1 MKRIYSRSHI
11 AFLAGIF
18 ILGLL
23 VSCAEE
29 DTFSV
34 SKANRLTFSTDTLKM
49 DTTFSN
55 VSTVTRSFWV
65 YNHSGSGLRCSVI
78 RLENGNSSK
87 YRVNVDGTYLN
98 SISGY
103 KVNNVEI
110 HHGDSIRVYVEL
122 TPGPN
127 GKTAPQLIADN
138 LVFSLESG
146 VEQKVNLNAYSW
158 DAILLDNVEI
168 KKDSTIAQTT
178 PVVIYGVLKVDSGA
192 TLTIGEG
199 TRIYFHNNAGIQV
212 YGTLKTSGTAEQNV
226 TLRGDRLDNMF
237 DYIPYDYTPG
247 QWQGIHF
254 YSSSYDNELKYTDLH
269 SAYNGIICDS
279 SDINRQKLTLS
290 ACTLHNNQGYG
301 LEGINSKITAENT
314 QITNAL
320 KNCAYF
326 NGGEITLDNCTVAQ
340 FYPFDADRGVALRF
354 SSATSA
360 LTNMEVRNCLITGYA
375 DDEISHEKGNEGTP
389 FNYTFDHCII
399 RTPVVTTSDSIH
411 FTHVAYENISDTT
424 KYGEKNFVKI
434 DTELLRYDF
443 HLSKISP
450 AANAADPLTA
460 TEYDRD
466 GKERDG
472 KPDIGAYERQ

>member
-1 MKRIYSRSHI
+1 MKRIHFRSHI

-18 ILGLL
+18 ILRLL
-23 VSCAEE
+23 TSCAEE

-34 SKANRLTFSTDTLKM
+34 STANRLTFSTDTLKM

-103 KVNNVEI
+103 KVNNIEI
-110 HHGDSIRVYVEL
+110 HDGDSIRVYVEL
-122 TPGPN
+122 TPGSN
-127 GKTAPQLIADN
+127 GKTTPQLVADN
-138 LVFSLESG
+138 LIFSLESG
-146 VEQKVNLNAYSW
+146 IEQKVNLSAYSW
-158 DAILLDNVEI
+158 DAILLNNVEI
-168 KKDSTIAQTT
+168 NKDSTIAQTT
-178 PVVIYGVLKVDSGA
+178 PIVIYGGLKVDSGA

-199 TRIYFHNNAGIQV
+199 TCIYFHNNAGIKV
-212 YGTLKTSGTAEQNV
+212 YGTLKTSGTAEQNI

-237 DYIPYDYTPG
+237 DYLPYDYTPG

-314 QITNAL
+314 QITNTL

-326 NGGEITLDNCTVAQ
+326 NGGEVTLNNCTVAQ

-354 SSATSA
+354 SSVTSA
-360 LTNMEVRNCLITGYA
+360 LTNLEVRNSLITGYA
-375 DDEISHEKGNEGTP
+375 DDEMSGEKGTKDTP

-399 RTPVVTTSDSIH
+399 RTPAVTTSDSIH
-411 FTHVAYENISDTT
+411 FTHVTYENISDTT

-450 AANAADPLTA
+450 AVNAADPLTT

>member
-1 MKRIYSRSHI
+1 M
-11 AFLAGIF
+11 
-18 ILGLL
+18 
-23 VSCAEE
+23 
-29 DTFSV
+29 
-34 SKANRLTFSTDTLKM
+34 
-49 DTTFSN
+49 
-55 VSTVTRSFWV
+55 
-65 YNHSGSGLRCSVI
+65 
-78 RLENGNSSK
+78 
-87 YRVNVDGTYLN
+87 NVDGTYLN
-98 SISGY
+98 PVSGY

-110 HHGDSIRVYVEL
+110 HNGDSIRVYVEL
-122 TPGPN
+122 TPGTN
-127 GKTAPQLIADN
+127 GKTAPQLVTDN

-158 DAILLDNVEI
+158 DAILLNNVEI
-168 KKDSTIAQTT
+168 NKDSTIARTT
-178 PVVIYGVLKVDSGA
+178 PIVIYGGLKVDSGA

-199 TRIYFHNNAGIQV
+199 TSIYFHNNAGIKV

-237 DYIPYDYTPG
+237 DYLPYDYTPG

-254 YSSSYDNELKYTDLH
+254 YSSSYGNELKYTDLH

-279 SDINRQKLTLS
+279 SDISRLKLTLS

-301 LEGINSKITAENT
+301 LEGINSKITVENT
-314 QITNAL
+314 QISNTL
-320 KNCAYF
+320 KDCTYF
-326 NGGEITLDNCTVAQ
+326 NGGEVTLNNCTVAQ

-375 DDEISHEKGNEGTP
+375 DDEMFGEKGSEGTP

-399 RTPVVTTSDSIH
+399 RTPVDTTSDSIH
-411 FTHVAYENISDTT
+411 FTHVTYENISDTT

-443 HLSKISP
+443 HLSKVSP
-450 AANAADPLTA
+450 AINDADPLTA
-460 TEYDRD
+460 TVYDRD